1 MNIRNGIYGVLLI
14 GLAGS
19 AMADGEANMNMAIEV
34 VGDDA
39 TTGKHF
45 MIKSD
50 DLGFE
55 LEDLQIGESRSIVD
69 ESGQNILVTRVE
81 EGFSFNID
89 GETIEMP
96 DFQSGEHGGIQWV
109 AKGDEDVNIHVI
121 RDVNVATMR
130 EISGTMVMSSTPIDA
145 VTQQAIK
152 SLLESAGYGSEV
164 NFIDHEGAEDRR
176 VMIKKSE
183 M

>member
-1 MNIRNGIYGVLLI
+1 MNIRNGLFGALLI

-19 AMADGEANMNMAIEV
+19 AMADGEAKIKMEIEV
-34 VGDDA
+34 IGEDG
-39 TTGKHF
+39 TTGNHF

-69 ESGQNILVTRVE
+69 ESGQNILVTRGE

-89 GETIEMP
+89 GEIIELP
-96 DFQSGEHGGIQWV
+96 GINGGAHGGVHWISD
-109 AKGDEDVNIHVI
+109 GDEDVNVHVM
-121 RDVNVATMR
+121 RDVNVTSMQ
-130 EISGTMVMSSTPIDA
+130 EMSGTMVMSPMPIDA
-145 VTQQAIK
+145 ATQQAIK
-152 SLLESAGYGSEV
+152 SLLESAGYDSDV
-164 NFIDHEGAEDRR
+164 NFIDHEGAEDRK
-176 VMIKKSE
+176 VMIKKVE